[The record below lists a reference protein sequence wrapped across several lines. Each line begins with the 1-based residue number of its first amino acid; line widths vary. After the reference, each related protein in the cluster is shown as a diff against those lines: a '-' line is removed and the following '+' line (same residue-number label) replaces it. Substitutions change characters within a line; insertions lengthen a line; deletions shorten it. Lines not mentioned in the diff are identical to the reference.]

1 MPSPR
6 RNLPLTNYWRVR
18 EGEDKVK
25 ISFLFVLKRWVSYI
39 LLHFLEHPPSG
50 VLIMDG
56 YWWGTRGIAG
66 SRRIVSSE
74 FNDESYYLSGID
86 GDLDE
91 RCSTEKG
98 EQMFVVKPSQLD
110 WFSNSLWPDVAVMES
125 ISRIPIIIR
134 QSTLLSD
141 QKKEK

>member
-1 MPSPR
+1 MALR
-6 RNLPLTNYWRVR
+6 PLFIPQSI
-18 EGEDKVK
+18 D
-25 ISFLFVLKRWVSYI
+25 
-39 LLHFLEHPPSG
+39 
-50 VLIMDG
+50 
-56 YWWGTRGIAG
+56 
-66 SRRIVSSE
+66 
-74 FNDESYYLSGID
+74 FNDEGYYLSGID

-141 QKKEK
+141 QKKDES